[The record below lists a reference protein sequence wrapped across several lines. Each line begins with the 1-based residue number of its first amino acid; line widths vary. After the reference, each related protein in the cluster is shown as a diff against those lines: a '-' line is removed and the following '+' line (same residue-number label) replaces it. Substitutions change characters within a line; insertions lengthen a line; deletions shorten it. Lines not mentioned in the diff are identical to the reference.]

1 MFRNLKYL
9 VFLCFFW
16 ILFFEVGRLL
26 FVFFNWHITASIPFL
41 VKANAFASGFKMDLS
56 ITCYILM
63 LVCVLSLLQYV
74 SYSAFRKTA
83 GILTSFLIVFFSL
96 IIVSDVDIYQHWL
109 SHIDVSIFQFFDNSF
124 SLTSSTTNSRLF
136 VLIAT
141 WLIVSSSFIFIYY
154 RLIHVRLKEQ
164 NEHRWYHPPVL
175 VLLGGIL
182 FIPARGGLDVAAMN
196 SGSVYFSRN
205 MQANHI
211 AVNQVWNFLYSFERM
226 SSLKNPYVYMDQKQA
241 ISIYDSLSQC
251 SDSSV
256 SVLNTNNPN
265 VIFILMESFE
275 SDITKTLGGRDG
287 ITPHFDSLTHEGILF
302 SNMIASG
309 TRTDKGFVSVL
320 SGYPAQSVNP
330 IIKFTRKI
338 EKLPTISKELS
349 NYGYNSIFVY
359 GGNKQFTNMNSL
371 IMAGGFADVT
381 DISDFNTSLRTF
393 KWGVHDEYV
402 FDRSIERMNASKKPF
417 FTFIMSLSNH
427 EPFEVPTKKQFK
439 GDNDEKLF
447 YNSSFYADSCLGL
460 FIAKAKKQPWWNNT
474 LIVLVADHASIIPG
488 NKGNESIARYRIPM
502 LWLGGA
508 LKVTDTIVKKYCSQT
523 DIVKTVLHQM
533 GKPDSAFLYS
543 KNIFNSKNKGY
554 ALFCYNDGFGLIS
567 DSYCQIFDNTTSKY
581 SIDKGTFHGK
591 DSLIGKAF
599 WQVVNDDFVKK

>member
-1 MFRNLKYL
+1 M
-9 VFLCFFW
+9 
-16 ILFFEVGRLL
+16 E
-26 FVFFNWHITASIPFL
+26 
-41 VKANAFASGFKMDLS
+41 
-56 ITCYILM
+56 
-63 LVCVLSLLQYV
+63 QY
-74 SYSAFRKTA
+74 
-83 GILTSFLIVFFSL
+83 
-96 IIVSDVDIYQHWL
+96 
-109 SHIDVSIFQFFDNSF
+109 
-124 SLTSSTTNSRLF
+124 
-136 VLIAT
+136 
-141 WLIVSSSFIFIYY
+141 
-154 RLIHVRLKEQ
+154 EQ
-164 NEHRWYHPPVL
+164 CWYHPPVL

-205 MQANHI
+205 LSANHI

-226 SSLKNPYVYMDQKQA
+226 SSLKNPYVFMDQKQA
-241 ISIYDSLSQC
+241 LSIYNILSQC

-256 SVLNTNNPN
+256 SVLNTKHPN

-381 DISDFNTSLRTF
+381 DVSDFNTSLRTF

-402 FDRSIERMNASKKPF
+402 FDRSIERINESKKPF

-508 LKVTDTIVKKYCSQT
+508 LRVTDTIVKKYCSQT

-581 SIDKGTFHGK
+581 LIDKGTFHGK